1 MSHTYKTE
9 PGDRFNRYFKIAPAL
24 CDDVRNEVFHIRH
37 DVYAREFG
45 FEPVQPNERES
56 DHYDRHSLHCIVK
69 TNESDSSLVGCA
81 RIVMPD
87 PLAPQALLP
96 FEIACQGTLDRSIID
111 PARLPRQ
118 RIAEVSRLA
127 VMSGFRRRKGEK
139 LSADVTLSENDF
151 GGADVPRFPNIPL
164 SLYAAAVLMAQRHG
178 IDYLFVLTE
187 PRLSKHF
194 AKFGVNIMPI
204 GAPIEFH
211 GTRVPSVMRV
221 EEIYPGLRSLFRPI
235 WHAIEQQLD
244 DAYSNVDAPAHQ
256 VQAQQSRL
264 VRDLELALH

>member
-1 MSHTYKTE
+1 MSDSNRAET
-9 PGDRFNRYFKIAPAL
+9 GDRFNRYFKIAPVL
-24 CDDVRNEVFHIRH
+24 CDEKRNEVFHIRH

-45 FEPVQPNERES
+45 FEPVNTAQRES

-69 TNESDSSLVGCA
+69 TADASNALVGCA

-87 PLAPQALLP
+87 PLAPLALLP

-111 PARLPRQ
+111 PARLPRDK
-118 RIAEVSRLA
+118 IAEVSRLA

-139 LSADVTLSENDF
+139 LSADVSLTEQDF
-151 GGADVPRFPNIPL
+151 GGADTPRFPNIPL

-178 IDYLFVLTE
+178 IEYLFVLTE

-194 AKFGVNIMPI
+194 AKFGVNIVPI
-204 GAPIEFH
+204 GEPIEFH

-221 EEIYPGLRSLFRPI
+221 AEIYPGLRALFRPI

-244 DAYSNVDAPAHQ
+244 DAYVAGQPAAPVA
-256 VQAQQSRL
+256 SPER
-264 VRDLELALH
+264 ELAFC

>member
-1 MSHTYKTE
+1 MANSYKTE
-9 PGDRFNRYFKIAPAL
+9 PGDRFNRYFKITPAL
-24 CDDVRNEVFHIRH
+24 CDEMRNEVFHIRH

-45 FEPVQPNERES
+45 FEPQRADERES

-69 TNESDSSLVGCA
+69 TADASELVGCA

-87 PLAPQALLP
+87 PKAPQALLP

-139 LSADVTLSENDF
+139 FSADVSLTEQDF
-151 GGADVPRFPNIPL
+151 GGSEVPRFPNIPL

-194 AKFGVNIMPI
+194 AKFGVNIVPI
-204 GAPIEFH
+204 GEPIEFH

-221 EEIYPGLRSLFRPI
+221 AEIYPGLRALFRPI

-244 DAYSNVDAPAHQ
+244 DAYATDALAPAARH
-256 VQAQQSRL
+256 
-264 VRDLELALH
+264 LEPAFC